1 MLNKKELVKKV
12 DSHLGAMIELVNIPN
27 FTKCIAQYAG
37 LQIKEVPDKVI
48 EEYLI
53 TWAESKHRFFNMM
66 GNKLQLDIA
75 IDYQNP
81 ETGLEAEVS
90 ALMKEFPAYA
100 PWIAYF
106 RGHKKNKI
114 SNLYSLSWEL
124 REMVST
130 LFPAL
135 NLEGTTITHLFA
147 SYLNAPDTLVTAI
160 GRAFEGGTVKG
171 TWTLSIDPVD
181 MMLASE
187 NPYNW
192 NSCYR
197 LSAENES
204 SHADGC
210 LAAILDDSS
219 LISYIWSNEGD
230 MQLYSHTL
238 ADVRWKRI
246 REWISISPEMT
257 AIHFNNI
264 YPTKHS
270 YGNDFEKQLRSYTE
284 KIVADYLGVRDSW
297 KHNEG
302 SACCERE
309 YYYGYS
315 EFSEGNIWCHSDSE
329 QNESWMVYNRSIIC
343 PCGCGRWMP
352 GTEDMEYNDCD
363 ELHYNGEGLIY
374 ENFEERC
381 WCDYID
387 DYCNSAC
394 DRCEENCRGCSAWDD
409 MNPYCDIA
417 GEAGE
422 GRILCENP
430 DSYYTNDG
438 YMEAC
443 SGHCEGCP
451 LWSLHHA
458 HSYEERMRAEEE
470 ETTAT
475 ETVTVNRD
483 EAQYGTVTLRCDSD
497 GLLGIRASDLT
508 VDHVATPYISFGNP
522 TINTSITYNDTPLFT
537 YTNNPYEWLVNNNE
551 EITIGIDMPAL
562 PINEPASE

>member
-1 MLNKKELVKKV
+1 MLNKKELVRKV

-37 LQIKEVPDKVI
+37 LQIKEVPDTVI

-114 SNLYSLSWEL
+114 SNQYSLSWEL

-130 LFPAL
+130 LFPTL

-147 SYLNAPDTLVTAI
+147 SYLNAPDTVVTVI

-352 GTEDMEYNDCD
+352 GTEDMEYNECD

-394 DRCEENCRGCSAWDD
+394 DRCEETCRGCSAWDD
-409 MNPYCDIA
+409 AHPYCDIA
-417 GEAGE
+417 EE
-422 GRILCENP
+422 GGDGRTLCENP
-430 DSYYTNDG
+430 DYYYTNNG

-451 LWSLHHA
+451 MWALHHA
-458 HSYEERMRAEEE
+458 ESYEERMRAEEE
-470 ETTAT
+470 ET
-475 ETVTVNRD
+475 EREEVTVTAPV
-483 EAQYGTVTLRCDSD
+483 GTVTLRCDND

-522 TINTSITYNDTPLFT
+522 ALNTSITYDNDVLFS

-551 EITIGIDMPAL
+551 EITIGMDMPAL
-562 PINEPASE
+562 PTNEPASE

>member
-66 GNKLQLDIA
+66 GNKLQLDIT

-90 ALMKEFPAYA
+90 ALMKEYPAYA

-114 SNLYSLSWEL
+114 SNQYSLSWEL

-130 LFPAL
+130 LFPTL

-160 GRAFEGGTVKG
+160 GRAFEGGVVKG

-394 DRCEENCRGCSAWDD
+394 DRCEETCRGCSAWDD
-409 MNPYCDIA
+409 AHPYCDIA
-417 GEAGE
+417 EE
-422 GRILCENP
+422 GGDGRTLCENP
-430 DSYYTNDG
+430 DYYYTNNG

-451 LWSLHHA
+451 MWALHHA
-458 HSYEERMRAEEE
+458 ESYEERMRAEEE

-483 EAQYGTVTLRCDSD
+483 EAQYETVTLRCDSD

-508 VDHVATPYISFGNP
+508 TDHVVVPYISFGN
-522 TINTSITYNDTPLFT
+522 TSITYDNNSNMFT
-537 YTNNPYEWLVNNNE
+537 YDLNPYEWLTRNNE
-551 EITIGIDMPAL
+551 EITIGRDMPAL
-562 PINEPASE
+562 PTNEPASE